1 MELLEPYEILLK
13 KADSDL
19 KIVNLMRISKDYE
32 IDFEIY
38 MFHLQQAVEKF
49 LKAIL
54 IKNEIEYMRTHD
66 LEILFDKCRT
76 NNIKLD
82 VNEERLI
89 DLTEYSVEGRYNFL
103 SDVEDY
109 DYYGEVLELGKK
121 VKEICFK

>member
-49 LKAIL
+49 TQKAVNSKKRHYL
-54 IKNEIEYMRTHD
+54 NRK
-66 LEILFDKCRT
+66 LFSLHKRQVA
-76 NNIKLD
+76 I
-82 VNEERLI
+82 I
-89 DLTEYSVEGRYNFL
+89 
-103 SDVEDY
+103 
-109 DYYGEVLELGKK
+109 
-121 VKEICFK
+121 

>member
-89 DLTEYSVEGRYNFL
+89 DLG
-103 SDVEDY
+103 
-109 DYYGEVLELGKK
+109 
-121 VKEICFK
+121 I